1 MVSEMCSSNERSG
14 SERMR
19 DEEYC
24 EVMLEAYRDVLA
36 LILRVQP
43 ITTIGI
49 VEYLEAQIKIHV
61 EWDE

>member
-1 MVSEMCSSNERSG
+1 
-14 SERMR
+14 MR

-43 ITTIGI
+43 ITTISI

-61 EWDE
+61 EWDQ